1 MDTKARAA
9 HREQGLSHP
18 ERTAV
23 RSDRWVYELAKRG
36 IDVLSAAAGLLL
48 LSPLLAVSAL
58 GIKMDSPGP
67 VFFKQAR
74 RGRNGRIFHMW
85 KLRTM
90 VDGAAGM
97 RDTLAGRN
105 EVDGP
110 VFKIKDD
117 PRLTRTGAFLRHYS
131 IDELPQLINVLK
143 GEMSLVGP
151 RPLPVSEVDMSNPV
165 QIRRLSV
172 TPGLSCYWQVNGRSD
187 VSFDEWM
194 SMDLDYIEKRSLLED
209 LKVIALTVPAVFRG
223 DGAY

>member
-9 HREQGLSHP
+9 HHVRGLSHA
-18 ERTAV
+18 EGTALTGEK
-23 RSDRWVYELAKRG
+23 RLYELTKRG
-36 IDVLSAAAGLLL
+36 IDILSAAAGLIL
-48 LSPLLAVSAL
+48 LSPLFCLCAI
-58 GIKMDSPGP
+58 GIKLDSRGP

-74 RGRNGRIFHMW
+74 RGRGGRIFKML

-90 VDGAAGM
+90 VDGAAAL
-97 RDTLAGRN
+97 RDSLAGQN

-117 PRLTRTGAFLRHYS
+117 PRLTKMGAFLRHYS
-131 IDELPQLINVLK
+131 IDELPQLVNVLK

-151 RPLPVSEVDMSNPV
+151 RPLPVDEVDMGDPV

-172 TPGLSCYWQVNGRSD
+172 PPGLSCYWQINGRSD

-194 SMDLDYIEKRSLLED
+194 DLDLEYIANRSLLED
-209 LKVIALTVPAVFRG
+209 LKIVALTIPAVFKG